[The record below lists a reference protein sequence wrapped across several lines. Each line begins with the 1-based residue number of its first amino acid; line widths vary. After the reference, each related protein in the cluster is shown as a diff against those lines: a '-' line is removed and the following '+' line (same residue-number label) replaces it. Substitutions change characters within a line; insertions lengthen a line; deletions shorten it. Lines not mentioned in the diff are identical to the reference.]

1 MTVTLPKLAGHVHVG
16 ANQLEGLLE
25 QRHAFH
31 LLLLELLR
39 LGNGSLVAARHG
51 DSMVDATV
59 VGGYRS
65 TKSAFG
71 DEYVPPL
78 SPP

>member
-1 MTVTLPKLAGHVHVG
+1 MSGS
-16 ANQLEGLLE
+16 NQLDGLLE

-59 VGGYRS
+59 VGGYR
-65 TKSAFG
+65 
-71 DEYVPPL
+71 
-78 SPP
+78 